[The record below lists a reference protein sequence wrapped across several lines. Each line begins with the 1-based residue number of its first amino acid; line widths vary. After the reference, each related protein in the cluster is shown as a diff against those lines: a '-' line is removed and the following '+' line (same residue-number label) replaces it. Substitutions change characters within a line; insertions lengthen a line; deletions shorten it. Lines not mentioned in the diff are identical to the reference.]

1 MIAIIA
7 ATNEE
12 ISPFLSN
19 LNSKN
24 RVEHNKIIFIE
35 GKFLDI
41 PVVVSISGVGI
52 KKART
57 TTDHIIK
64 KYNPKFIVS
73 AGFAGALNPK
83 LKTGDLVLPEW
94 AASLRAEDK
103 KTFYNSLPYISFK
116 FNKGGILT
124 ENRFINNQK
133 DKLDLFL
140 QSGADIVDMETWGV
154 LESAEKNSTKVI
166 SARSVSDTTKSKL
179 PRMEMIYSKD
189 STLDKEKSLNYFKKN
204 PFEIIN
210 FLKFKYI
217 DLRKARISLNS
228 FLELL
233 IPILNEL

>member
-7 ATNEE
+7 ATREE
-12 ISPFLSN
+12 LSSFLSN
-19 LNSKN
+19 FNSDNEVK
-24 RVEHNKIIFIE
+24 HNKIIFIE

-41 PVVVSISGVGI
+41 PVVISISGVGI

-57 TTDHIIK
+57 ATEYIIE

-94 AASLRAEDK
+94 AMSLKTENK
-103 KTFYNSLPYISFK
+103 KIFYSSLPYISFK
-116 FNKGGILT
+116 FNKGGLLT

-133 DKLDLFL
+133 EKLDLFL

-154 LESAEKNSTKVI
+154 LESAEKNSAKVI
-166 SARSVSDTTKSKL
+166 SIRSVSDTTNSKL
-179 PRMEMIYSKD
+179 PKMEMIYGKD
-189 STLDKEKSLNYFKKN
+189 STLDREKSFKYFKKN
-204 PFEIIN
+204 PFEIIS
-210 FLKFKYI
+210 FLKFKYV